1 MKTGLIT
8 GNGDMTGIVANIY
21 GFLRSESDIPVP
33 STESGSDKKT
43 HLNIV
48 KLWVHGELNKPDNN
62 SMVKVRN
69 KNGPVLCKILKVTTD
84 TVFTVTGHQ

>member
-1 MKTGLIT
+1 
-8 GNGDMTGIVANIY
+8 MTGIIASIY
-21 GFLRSESDIPVP
+21 GFLGSESDIPVP
-33 STESGSDKKT
+33 GVRRVVQIKKT

-69 KNGPVLCKILKVTTD
+69 KEMVWYYAKSSR
-84 TVFTVTGHQ
+84 

>member
-8 GNGDMTGIVANIY
+8 GNGDMTGIVASIY
-21 GFLRSESDIPVP
+21 GFLGSESDIPVP
-33 STESGSDKKT
+33 GVRRVVQIKKT

-48 KLWVHGELNKPDNN
+48 KLWIHGELNKPDNN

-69 KNGPVLCKILKVTTD
+69 KEMVRYYAKSSR
-84 TVFTVTGHQ
+84 

>member
-8 GNGDMTGIVANIY
+8 GNGYMTGIIASIY
-21 GFLRSESDIPVP
+21 GFLGAESDIPVL
-33 STESGSDKKT
+33 GVRRVVQIKKT

-69 KNGPVLCKILKVTTD
+69 KKMVRYYAKSSR
-84 TVFTVTGHQ
+84 

>member
-1 MKTGLIT
+1 MA
-8 GNGDMTGIVANIY
+8 GIVANIY
-21 GFLRSESDIPVP
+21 SFLRSESDIPV
-33 STESGSDKKT
+33 TGIRRMIQIKKT

-69 KNGPVLCKILKVTTD
+69 KKMVRYYAKSSR
-84 TVFTVTGHQ
+84 